1 MILHGDDKDPAMR
14 YEGLYRFAFDNCRK
28 QEDPWGE
35 ATQSNYS
42 IFMNENLDEAKIS
55 LCRILHKLIFDNYKN
70 DNIIKDKL
78 LNIEKKIITIKNQS
92 DAIILIDDTLTLIT
106 NTK

>member
-1 MILHGDDKDPAMR
+1 MILHDDDLDPAMR

-42 IFMNENLDEAKIS
+42 IFMENDFSEAKTS
-55 LCRILHKLIFDNYKN
+55 LYRILHKLIFDNFKN
-70 DNIIKDKL
+70 EAEKKAKLLSIEIKINKIKSQQDAISIIDNTLLIIK
-78 LNIEKKIITIKNQS
+78 
-92 DAIILIDDTLTLIT
+92 
-106 NTK
+106 

>member
-1 MILHGDDKDPAMR
+1 MILHDDDLDPAMR

-42 IFMNENLDEAKIS
+42 IFMENDFSEAKTS
-55 LCRILHKLIFDNYKN
+55 LYRILHKLIFDNFKN
-70 DNIIKDKL
+70 EAEKKAKL
-78 LNIEKKIITIKNQS
+78 LNIEIKINKIKSQQ
-92 DAIILIDDTLTLIT
+92 DAISIIDNTLLII
-106 NTK
+106 K